1 MSRVK
6 SETSGVV
13 APGSIL
19 TQSLSAQLDAAP
31 QGFQRLVV
39 MLVFGLWCA
48 ASMSAS
54 NAAVT
59 NAFIAFLLF
68 CGLSTAVVFIFV
80 HSRKSAEARLLTPF
94 LTQMKKYFHKYG
106 DWVRGFAIL
115 LCIPVLLF
123 YALLSFISQSVRKSG
138 LNKLV
143 PPLPE
148 EDRTLWLTRTCHNQF
163 QEVKKWK
170 WTSVLQKSLIIGL
183 VIQTMTVLITKFT
196 YLFLAWLKVEVR
208 SMNLM
213 SVTVIMVIVGI
224 LLFLFPPIPGVPIYF
239 TSGIILVA
247 AGEKTL
253 GTPLAIAYT
262 CGVNLVL
269 KLLACSVQQ
278 KCIGGSLQKNVKIRQ
293 AVGMNTTLIRTMK
306 LVLSKPGFSA
316 VKVAILVGGPD
327 WPTSVLCGILGLPLI
342 PMLIGTLPVLIIIV
356 PTVLSGS
363 FVYLAEDYTWAGKAS
378 AISMSLN
385 GLIIMALPAVT
396 MFHIEKAMEEEKDA
410 LDKMPYDEEVKK
422 ADESEAQRVIMYRE
436 ITSWKHL
443 GIGWKMLM
451 IVANIAMTFS
461 CYLVMGASSLCF
473 RKFTMK
479 DSIKEDLDNRA
490 MSLIKFWGWT
500 AIAAFAFATVLLY
513 IFDKWSNNKTDKAMA
528 SIDFGKHR
536 MEKNASRRMEGED
549 EEEGRGSGGEGAVI
563 HNALR

>member
-1 MSRVK
+1 
-6 SETSGVV
+6 
-13 APGSIL
+13 
-19 TQSLSAQLDAAP
+19 
-31 QGFQRLVV
+31 
-39 MLVFGLWCA
+39 
-48 ASMSAS
+48 
-54 NAAVT
+54 
-59 NAFIAFLLF
+59 
-68 CGLSTAVVFIFV
+68 
-80 HSRKSAEARLLTPF
+80 
-94 LTQMKKYFHKYG
+94 MKKYFHMYG
-106 DWVRGFAIL
+106 DWIRGFAIL
-115 LCIPVLLF
+115 LCIPVAVF
-123 YALLSFISQSVRKSG
+123 YAMLSFISQAVRKSG

-163 QEVKKWK
+163 QEVKKWR

-208 SMNLM
+208 SMNLG
-213 SVTVIMVIVGI
+213 SVTIIMIVVGI

-278 KCIGGSLQKNVKIRQ
+278 KCIGSSLQKNVKIRQ

-327 WPTSVLCGILGLPLI
+327 WPTSVLCGILDLPLI

-363 FVYLAEDYTWAGKAS
+363 FVYLAEDYTWAGTAS

-396 MFHIEKAMEEEKDA
+396 MFHIEKAMEEEKEA

-436 ITSWKHL
+436 ITKWEQL
-443 GIGWKMLM
+443 GIGWRMLM
-451 IVANIAMTFS
+451 VVGNMAMTFS
-461 CYLVMGASSLCF
+461 CYLVMGASNICF
-473 RKFTMK
+473 KKFTMK
-479 DSIKEDLDNRA
+479 DNIKDDLDNRA
-490 MSLIKFWGWT
+490 MSLIKFWGWA
-500 AIAAFAFATVLLY
+500 AIAAFAFASVILY
-513 IFDKWSNNKTDKAMA
+513 IFDKWSNRKTDKAMA
-528 SIDFGKHR
+528 NINLGKHP
-536 MEKNASRRMEGED
+536 MEKRASKRVNKGD
-549 EEEGRGSGGEGAVI
+549 EEEGRATGREGAVVHTI
-563 HNALR
+563 DTLR